1 MKISL
6 ALHVAVFT
14 QFSQFWRYPCFL
26 PLVHSTV
33 CACAGYAY
41 YLQVET
47 LEKTNE
53 SFTVKLEMEK
63 MAKRDARQTIDDLNN
78 EISRVSKELK
88 KTQNGN
94 FLV

>member
-1 MKISL
+1 MWKLPIS
-6 ALHVAVFT
+6 
-14 QFSQFWRYPCFL
+14 
-26 PLVHSTV
+26 
-33 CACAGYAY
+33 Y

-63 MAKRDARQTIDDLNN
+63 TAKRDARQTIEDLNN

-94 FLV
+94 LWELYFQFYYILYIVMRHRP

>member
-1 MKISL
+1 MPIS
-6 ALHVAVFT
+6 
-14 QFSQFWRYPCFL
+14 
-26 PLVHSTV
+26 
-33 CACAGYAY
+33 Y

-47 LEKTNE
+47 LEKANE

-63 MAKRDARQTIDDLNN
+63 TAKRDARQTIEDLNN

-94 FLV
+94 FLVGIILSVLLHIIYCNASPSLAPNFNLL